1 MKNRRIV
8 IIGVIVLALLI
19 GGYYGVRALTDANKS
34 ALTASGTIETTDISV
49 GPEIGGKVAEV
60 MVQEGDPVKAGTPL
74 FKLDATLIQAQRNVA
89 ASALNTAKGSATT
102 AEAALASAQAQYDI
116 AQNTALGQVS
126 LKQRTSDWS
135 AATQSDFILPSWYYS
150 QNEQISA
157 AQAAVDAAQQT
168 LADQQ
173 ANLSKVQASAASADF
188 VKAENDMAEAQA
200 NYLVAKRLN
209 DQVSNGKNITDLTR
223 RGLFLLGRDTKEKN
237 KGVTPKWLGNNLDGE
252 LRVAAQQIFDDA
264 RVKLDDSKKAYL
276 DVISS
281 ESEGATNVLE
291 ARGSVSVAQ
300 EHLYRA
306 QDLLR
311 SLQTGDNSPALT
323 AAQKALEQAKSTAEQ
338 AESAVGQAQA
348 NVDLIDAQLAKLTVV
363 APSDGVVL
371 TRNVEPGEFVQPG
384 AAAITMGDLSHLT
397 ITVYVPEDRYGNI
410 FLGQN
415 ASMSVDSFP
424 GTKFN
429 AQVSF
434 ISDQA
439 EFTPRNVQTVEGR
452 SSTVYAIKLKVN
464 DPQGRLKP
472 GMPADVVF
480 STK

>member
-19 GGYYGVRALTDANKS
+19 GGYYGVRALTGANKS

-173 ANLSKVQASAASADF
+173 ANLSKVQ
-188 VKAENDMAEAQA
+188 
-200 NYLVAKRLN
+200 
-209 DQVSNGKNITDLTR
+209 
-223 RGLFLLGRDTKEKN
+223 
-237 KGVTPKWLGNNLDGE
+237 
-252 LRVAAQQIFDDA
+252 
-264 RVKLDDSKKAYL
+264 
-276 DVISS
+276 
-281 ESEGATNVLE
+281 
-291 ARGSVSVAQ
+291 
-300 EHLYRA
+300 
-306 QDLLR
+306 
-311 SLQTGDNSPALT
+311 
-323 AAQKALEQAKSTAEQ
+323 
-338 AESAVGQAQA
+338 
-348 NVDLIDAQLAKLTVV
+348 
-363 APSDGVVL
+363 
-371 TRNVEPGEFVQPG
+371 
-384 AAAITMGDLSHLT
+384 
-397 ITVYVPEDRYGNI
+397 
-410 FLGQN
+410 
-415 ASMSVDSFP
+415 
-424 GTKFN
+424 
-429 AQVSF
+429 
-434 ISDQA
+434 
-439 EFTPRNVQTVEGR
+439 TVEGR